1 MAARRLVVA
10 NWKMSLTPSASLAL
24 AEHLLDARL
33 PPGVD
38 VGLAPSFG
46 ALERVGRRLRGS
58 RIALAAQD
66 VSPEAQGA
74 FTGEVS
80 AASLKELG
88 VSIGIVGHSERR
100 QRHGE
105 AGPLLAR
112 KIERLV
118 ENGIAPLFCVGESR
132 AERDAGRTQAVLT
145 SQLTAL
151 DGFAAP
157 PPLFALA
164 YEPVWAIGTG
174 KTATPEDAEAA
185 HSHIRGIVA
194 HHYGK
199 ERADRLRIQYGGS
212 LKPGVAD
219 EIFAKVNVD
228 GGLVGGAS
236 LKASEFVAICKSA
249 VGAAK
254 AKV

>member
-1 MAARRLVVA
+1 VSARRLVVA

-24 AEHLLDARL
+24 AERLLDDRL

-58 RIALAAQD
+58 RIALGAQD
-66 VSPEAQGA
+66 VSPEKQGA

-105 AGPLLAR
+105 TNTLLAR

-118 ENGIAPLFCVGESR
+118 ETGIAPLFCVGETR
-132 AERDAGRTQAVLT
+132 AERDAGSTAAVFATQLA
-145 SQLTAL
+145 AL
-151 DGFAAP
+151 DGFSAP
-157 PPLFALA
+157 PAGFTLA

-174 KTATPEDAEAA
+174 LPATPEMAAEAHA
-185 HSHIRGIVA
+185 ALRTLLAGRWGETA
-194 HHYGK
+194 A
-199 ERADRLRIQYGGS
+199 RATRILYGGS
-212 LKPGVAD
+212 VTAANAAALFAQPG
-219 EIFAKVNVD
+219 VD

-236 LKASEFVAICKSA
+236 LDPAAFRAIL
-249 VGAAK
+249 GAA
-254 AKV
+254 AG

>member
-112 KIERLV
+112 KIERLI

-174 KTATPEDAEAA
+174 LAATPAMAAEAHA
-185 HSHIRGIVA
+185 VLREALSARWGAAAAASIRI
-194 HHYGK
+194 
-199 ERADRLRIQYGGS
+199 LYGGS
-212 LKPGVAD
+212 VTSANAPELFRQTG
-219 EIFAKVNVD
+219 VD

-236 LKASEFVAICKSA
+236 LDAAAFGAILR
-249 VGAAK
+249 AAG
-254 AKV
+254 

>member
-1 MAARRLVVA
+1 MTPMAARRLVVA

-24 AEHLLDARL
+24 AERLLDARL

-46 ALERVGRRLRGS
+46 ALERVGRRLKGS

-66 VSPEAQGA
+66 VSPEKEGA

-80 AASLKELG
+80 AASLKDLG
-88 VSIGIVGHSERR
+88 VSIGLVGHSERR

-118 ENGIAPLFCVGESR
+118 ENGIAPLYCVGETR
-132 AERDAGRTQAVLT
+132 AEREAGATHQVLT
-145 SQLTAL
+145 GQLAAL
-151 DGFAAP
+151 DGFASP
-157 PPLFALA
+157 PPGFALA

-174 KTATPEDAEAA
+174 LAATPAMAAEAHA
-185 HSHIRGIVA
+185 VLREALGARWGAAAAAS
-194 HHYGK
+194 
-199 ERADRLRIQYGGS
+199 LRILYGGS
-212 LKPGVAD
+212 VTPANAPELFRQTG
-219 EIFAKVNVD
+219 VD

-236 LKASEFVAICKSA
+236 LDAAAFEAILR
-249 VGAAK
+249 AAG
-254 AKV
+254 

>member
-1 MAARRLVVA
+1 MASRRLVVA

-24 AEHLLDARL
+24 AERLLDARL

-46 ALERVGRRLRGS
+46 ALDRVGRRLRGS

-66 VSPEAQGA
+66 VSPETQGA

-88 VSIGIVGHSERR
+88 VSIGLVGHSERR

-105 AGPLLAR
+105 MNPLLAR

-118 ENGIAPLFCVGESR
+118 ENGIAPLYCIGETR
-132 AERDAGRTQAVLT
+132 AEREAGATRAILT
-145 SQLTAL
+145 GQLAAL

-157 PPLFALA
+157 PPGIALA

-174 KTATPEDAEAA
+174 LAATPAMAAEAHA
-185 HSHIRGIVA
+185 VLREALGARWGAAAASIRI
-194 HHYGK
+194 
-199 ERADRLRIQYGGS
+199 LYGGS
-212 LKPGVAD
+212 VTPANAPELFRQPG
-219 EIFAKVNVD
+219 VD

-236 LKASEFVAICKSA
+236 LDAAAFGAILR
-249 VGAAK
+249 AAG
-254 AKV
+254 

>member
-1 MAARRLVVA
+1 MTPMAARRLVVA

-24 AEHLLDARL
+24 AERLLDARL

-46 ALERVGRRLRGS
+46 ALERVGRRLRSS
-58 RIALAAQD
+58 RIALASQD
-66 VSPEAQGA
+66 VSPEEQGA

-118 ENGIAPLFCVGESR
+118 ENGIAPLYCVGETR
-132 AERDAGRTQAVLT
+132 AERDAGRTHAILT
-145 SQLTAL
+145 GQLGAL

-157 PPLFALA
+157 PPGFALA

-174 KTATPEDAEAA
+174 LAATPAMAAEAHA
-185 HSHIRGIVA
+185 VLREALGTRWGVAAAASIRI
-194 HHYGK
+194 
-199 ERADRLRIQYGGS
+199 LYGGS
-212 LKPGVAD
+212 VTPANAPELFGQAG
-219 EIFAKVNVD
+219 VD

-236 LKASEFVAICKSA
+236 LDAAAFGAILR
-249 VGAAK
+249 AA
-254 AKV
+254 A

>member
-66 VSPEAQGA
+66 VSPETQGA

-132 AERDAGRTQAVLT
+132 AERDAGRTQAVLA
-145 SQLTAL
+145 SQLAAL

-174 KTATPEDAEAA
+174 LAATPAMAAEAHA
-185 HSHIRGIVA
+185 VLREALSARWGAAAAASIRI
-194 HHYGK
+194 
-199 ERADRLRIQYGGS
+199 LYGGS
-212 LKPGVAD
+212 VTPANAPELFRQTG
-219 EIFAKVNVD
+219 VD

-236 LKASEFVAICKSA
+236 LDAAAFGAILR
-249 VGAAK
+249 AAG
-254 AKV
+254 

>member
-10 NWKMSLTPSASLAL
+10 NWKMSLTPAASVAL
-24 AEHLLDARL
+24 ADHIAAA
-33 PPGVD
+33 GVPAGMD
-38 VGLAPSFG
+38 TALAPSFG
-46 ALERVGRRLRGS
+46 ALDGVGRRLMGS
-58 RIALAAQD
+58 GIALAAQD
-66 VSPEAQGA
+66 VSPETAGA

-88 VSIGIVGHSERR
+88 VSIGLVGHSERR

-118 ENGIAPLFCVGESR
+118 ECGIAPLTCVGETR

-145 SQLTAL
+145 AQLAAL
-151 DGFAAP
+151 DGFPAP
-157 PPLFALA
+157 PPGFALA

-174 KTATPEDAEAA
+174 LSATPAMAAEAHA
-185 HSHIRGIVA
+185 VLREALSARWGAAAAASIRI
-194 HHYGK
+194 
-199 ERADRLRIQYGGS
+199 LYGGS
-212 LKPGVAD
+212 VTPANAPELFLQPG
-219 EIFAKVNVD
+219 VD

-236 LKASEFVAICKSA
+236 LDASAFGAILR
-249 VGAAK
+249 AAG
-254 AKV
+254 

>member
-80 AASLKELG
+80 AASLRELG

-174 KTATPEDAEAA
+174 LAATPAMAAEAHA
-185 HSHIRGIVA
+185 V
-194 HHYGK
+194 
-199 ERADRLRIQYGGS
+199 LREALSARWGAAAAGATRILYGGS
-212 LKPGVAD
+212 VTPANAPELFRQAG
-219 EIFAKVNVD
+219 VD

-236 LKASEFVAICKSA
+236 LDAAAF
-249 VGAAK
+249 GALLRA
-254 AKV
+254 AA

>member
-24 AEHLLDARL
+24 AERLLDARL

-66 VSPEAQGA
+66 VSPETQGA

-80 AASLKELG
+80 AASLKDLG
-88 VSIGIVGHSERR
+88 VSIGLVGHSERR

-105 AGPLLAR
+105 AGPLLTR
-112 KIERLV
+112 KMERLV
-118 ENGIAPLFCVGESR
+118 ENGIAPLYCVGETR
-132 AERDAGRTQAVLT
+132 AEREAGATHAVLT
-145 SQLTAL
+145 GQLGAL
-151 DGFAAP
+151 DGFADP
-157 PPLFALA
+157 PAGFALA

-174 KTATPEDAEAA
+174 LAATPAMAAEAHA
-185 HSHIRGIVA
+185 VLREALGARWGAAAAASIRI
-194 HHYGK
+194 
-199 ERADRLRIQYGGS
+199 LYGGS
-212 LKPGVAD
+212 VTPANAPELFGQTG
-219 EIFAKVNVD
+219 VD

-236 LKASEFVAICKSA
+236 LDAAAFGAILR
-249 VGAAK
+249 AAG
-254 AKV
+254 

>member
-10 NWKMSLTPSASLAL
+10 NWKMSLTPAASVAL
-24 AEHLLDARL
+24 ADHIAAA
-33 PPGVD
+33 GVPAGMD
-38 VGLAPSFG
+38 TALAPSFG
-46 ALERVGRRLRGS
+46 ALDGVGRRLMGS
-58 RIALAAQD
+58 GIALAAQD
-66 VSPEAQGA
+66 VSPETQGA

-88 VSIGIVGHSERR
+88 VSIGLVGHSERR

-118 ENGIAPLFCVGESR
+118 ECGIAPLTCVGETR

-145 SQLTAL
+145 AQLAAL
-151 DGFAAP
+151 DGFPAP
-157 PPLFALA
+157 PPGFALA

-174 KTATPEDAEAA
+174 LSATPAMAAEAHA
-185 HSHIRGIVA
+185 VLREALSARWGAAAAASIRI
-194 HHYGK
+194 
-199 ERADRLRIQYGGS
+199 LYGGS
-212 LKPGVAD
+212 VTPANAPELFLQPG
-219 EIFAKVNVD
+219 VD

-236 LKASEFVAICKSA
+236 LDASAFGAILR
-249 VGAAK
+249 AAG
-254 AKV
+254 

>member
-24 AEHLLDARL
+24 AERLLDARL

-66 VSPEAQGA
+66 VSPEIEGA

-80 AASLKELG
+80 AASLKDLG
-88 VSIGIVGHSERR
+88 VSIGLVGHSERR

-118 ENGIAPLFCVGESR
+118 ENGIAPLYCVGESR
-132 AERDAGRTQAVLT
+132 AEREAGATHAILAGQVG
-145 SQLTAL
+145 AL

-157 PPLFALA
+157 PAGFTLA

-174 KTATPEDAEAA
+174 LAATPAMAAEAHGVLREA
-185 HSHIRGIVA
+185 LGARWGAAAAASIRI
-194 HHYGK
+194 
-199 ERADRLRIQYGGS
+199 LYGGS
-212 LKPGVAD
+212 VTPSNAPELFRQPG
-219 EIFAKVNVD
+219 VD

-236 LKASEFVAICKSA
+236 LDAAAFGAILR
-249 VGAAK
+249 AAG
-254 AKV
+254 